1 MADRIRGQET
11 SLTFVVDGVQKDGSF
26 SKVRNWKITP
36 RAELTESDF
45 VGEDESEIDFMHHGF
60 DGSCDVDMLD
70 DGVLSLYDLCVERQR
85 AKLPQPQIT
94 VIALHKFRSVSMAP
108 RTDVCVGVK
117 LKLDGH
123 EVGDRKSYVKDS
135 ISFKFKRK
143 GAI

>member
-11 SLTFVVDGVQKDGSF
+11 SLIFDVDGVQQDGSF

-45 VGEDESEIDFMHHGF
+45 VGESESEIDFMHHGY
-60 DGSCDVDMLD
+60 DGSCEVDMLD
-70 DGVLSLYDLCVERQR
+70 DSVLALYDRCVELQR
-85 AKLPQPQIT
+85 AGLPQPQIKIT
-94 VIALHKFRSVSMAP
+94 AIHKFRDPSIPS
-108 RTDVCVGVK
+108 RSDVCLGVK

-143 GAI
+143 GKL